1 MSRAVKQLQME
12 MIEADLQQA
21 WECLQADQIKLGVHH
36 LEKATQKARDLG
48 ITLAD
53 ESAEPK
59 QLMIINLK

>member
-1 MSRAVKQLQME
+1 ME